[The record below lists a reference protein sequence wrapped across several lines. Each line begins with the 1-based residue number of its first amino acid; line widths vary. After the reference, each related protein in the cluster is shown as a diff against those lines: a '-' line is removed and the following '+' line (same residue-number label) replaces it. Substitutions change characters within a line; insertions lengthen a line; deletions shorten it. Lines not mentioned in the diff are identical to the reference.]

1 MRKIIENIFHAGI
14 GLTVVT
20 KEQLEKIFNE
30 LKERGEVQEKDREIF
45 LSKLIEKLEKTGHTV
60 SEKIK
65 KMVSP
70 NSQRI
75 DELNEKIDELV
86 KEIERLKKQ
95 GKAK

>member
-1 MRKIIENIFHAGI
+1 MRKILEDIFHAGI
-14 GLTVVT
+14 GLTAVT

-30 LKERGEVQEKDREIF
+30 LKERGEVQEKDRELF
-45 LSKLIEKLEKTGHTV
+45 LSKFIDKLEKTGHTV

-70 NSQRI
+70 DSQKI
-75 DELNEKIDELV
+75 DELNQKIDELV

-95 GKAK
+95 GKSK